1 MNTDPFIFSF
11 SVCLIRCKLTL
22 LLNGIPRSW
31 LRSHVTFCSLYFY
44 HGLPSAIRRWSPA
57 VHSRMTSSLSL
68 CVRVLVLRYRS
79 GITPYS
85 FADLNQRMLQ
95 CYVREPFQF
104 YCSTHPL
111 LNWQPLLQSSH
122 TWPFL
127 ERDLAWFQEKNW
139 CSINRQVLFA
149 GWDFWS
155 DGCLIDEA
163 GSMILLGVGHVP
175 VTHSDIA
182 RVYFLYCPR
191 RGIISQGWEHERW
204 MFRICWAGEECLEA
218 GLISPDR

>member
-68 CVRVLVLRYRS
+68 CVCVLVLRYRS

-122 TWPFL
+122 TWPLL
-127 ERDLAWFQEKNW
+127 ERDLAWFQEKNLMFNQQAGPFCW
-139 CSINRQVLFA
+139 LRLLIRWVFDWWGRVDDTFGSWACSSHPRRYRACIFFVLSKTRDNFPGMRTRA
-149 GWDFWS
+149 LDVPY
-155 DGCLIDEA
+155 
-163 GSMILLGVGHVP
+163 LLGWRGVP
-175 VTHSDIA
+175 
-182 RVYFLYCPR
+182 
-191 RGIISQGWEHERW
+191 RGRSYQPW
-204 MFRICWAGEECLEA
+204 
-218 GLISPDR
+218 